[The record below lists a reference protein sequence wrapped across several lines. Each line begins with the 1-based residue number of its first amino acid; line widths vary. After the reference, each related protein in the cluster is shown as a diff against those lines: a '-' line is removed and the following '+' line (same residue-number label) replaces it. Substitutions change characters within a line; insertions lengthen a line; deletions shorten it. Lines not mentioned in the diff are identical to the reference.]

1 MHRLRMLLAFPVG
14 LLGLAL
20 IVIGVMLEQL
30 AEWAAEEHEKRRD
43 YDV

>member
-1 MHRLRMLLAFPVG
+1 MHRIRILLAFPLG

-20 IVIGVMLEQL
+20 IFLGVMLEQL

-43 YDV
+43 KDV

>member
-1 MHRLRMLLAFPVG
+1 MNTLRKLAALPVG

-43 YDV
+43 KDV

>member
-1 MHRLRMLLAFPVG
+1 MRRIRMLLAFPFS

-20 IVIGVMLEQL
+20 IFLGVMLEQL

-43 YDV
+43 KDV

>member
-1 MHRLRMLLAFPVG
+1 MRRLRMLVAFPLG

-20 IVIGVMLEQL
+20 VILGVMLEQL

-43 YDV
+43 KDV